1 MKLKEKL
8 ITGGMY
14 LPKKMHHVI
23 SEIKTLNKRLLQLA
37 VLKEHMVDG
46 AFYNQFKM
54 LYNDLL
60 LEILN

>member
-1 MKLKEKL
+1 
-8 ITGGMY
+8 MY